1 MGDAAAET
9 TGRTRR
15 HARRDANAR
24 AGVPKV
30 SDDRPCSVTTLDH
43 ATATRDEGEE
53 LFRGLVEQSL
63 SGIYLI
69 QDERFTYVNPT
80 FARIFGYSVEEILA
94 LPSFAYLV
102 AEEDRALVGENL
114 RRRTDGEIKDIR
126 YAFRCVHR
134 NGNRF
139 MVEIHGA
146 RTTMNGRAAVVGT
159 LIDVTERR
167 ESELALR
174 ASEARFRTVFEG
186 SPIGIA
192 LLTLGAEYVAVNRAL
207 ETMLGYTQAELV
219 GRPVWEFYPTP
230 SAEAPLHYLDK
241 LMRGEVESYHREQR
255 FLRRDGREIEVQ
267 LTASLIRDE
276 AGAPEYG
283 ICMME
288 DITSRRQLEAQL
300 QQAQKMEAVGRFAG
314 GIAHDFNNT
323 LAAIAAYAQ
332 ILHDDLAADDPR
344 RQDAEEILKATSRA
358 SGLTRQILTFSRRRV
373 VEREHLDLSAIVSE
387 FETLLR
393 PLLPAP
399 IRLETRIP
407 RTPIVI
413 HADRTQIEQVLMNL
427 ALNARDAMST
437 GGTLRIELGVRDAHP
452 AGPREIHASGHA
464 SGHATSSH
472 ITSSHDDAARHVREA
487 MLVVADTGV
496 GMTDEVRAR
505 LFEPFFTTKQE
516 GSGTG
521 LGLATVYAIVRQAGG
536 TVTVDSH
543 PGAGSRFTVSLP
555 VADAPCPRSMS
566 AAGDAPRAQRATSE
580 ARGTTVLLT
589 EDEDS
594 VRDAA
599 RRLLERAGFSVVTAS
614 NASEALQVLDTL
626 RDAVD
631 ILVTDV
637 LMPGLDGVQ
646 LARRA
651 RELVPTLG
659 VIVMSGYADVP
670 QRDAHAVAHI
680 LIEKPFSATALV
692 AAVHSAVTRRA
703 APASATV

>member
-1 MGDAAAET
+1 
-9 TGRTRR
+9 
-15 HARRDANAR
+15 
-24 AGVPKV
+24 
-30 SDDRPCSVTTLDH
+30 
-43 ATATRDEGEE
+43 
-53 LFRGLVEQSL
+53 
-63 SGIYLI
+63 
-69 QDERFTYVNPT
+69 
-80 FARIFGYSVEEILA
+80 
-94 LPSFAYLV
+94 
-102 AEEDRALVGENL
+102 
-114 RRRTDGEIKDIR
+114 
-126 YAFRCVHR
+126 
-134 NGNRF
+134 
-139 MVEIHGA
+139 
-146 RTTMNGRAAVVGT
+146 
-159 LIDVTERR
+159 
-167 ESELALR
+167 
-174 ASEARFRTVFEG
+174 
-186 SPIGIA
+186 
-192 LLTLGAEYVAVNRAL
+192 
-207 ETMLGYTQAELV
+207 MLGYSQAELV
-219 GRPVWEFYPTP
+219 GHPVWEFYPTP

-255 FLRRDGREIEVQ
+255 FRRRDGREIEVQ

-276 AGAPEYG
+276 RGAPEYG

-288 DITSRRQLEAQL
+288 DITARHQLEAQL

-332 ILHDDLAADDPR
+332 ILHDDLAPDDPR
-344 RQDAEEILKATSRA
+344 RQDAEEILKATTRA

-373 VEREHLDLSAIVSE
+373 VEREHLDLSAIVAE

-393 PLLPAP
+393 PLLPAS

-427 ALNARDAMST
+427 ALNARDAMPE
-437 GGTLRIELGVRDAHP
+437 GGTLRIELGVRDTQP
-452 AGPREIHASGHA
+452 ASHA
-464 SGHATSSH
+464 GHATH
-472 ITSSHDDAARHVREA
+472 DATHDATHNTSPRDDAARHVREA
-487 MLVVADTGV
+487 MLIVADTGI
-496 GMTDEVRAR
+496 GMTDDVRAR

-521 LGLATVYAIVRQAGG
+521 LGLATVYAIARQAGG

-555 VADAPCPRSMS
+555 VADAPCPRGAS
-566 AAGDAPRAQRATSE
+566 ASGAASHAARTTAP
-580 ARGTTVLLT
+580 ARHTTVLLT

-631 ILVTDV
+631 VMVTDV
-637 LMPGLDGVQ
+637 LMPGMDGVQ

-670 QRDAHAVAHI
+670 LRDAHAVADV
-680 LIEKPFSATALV
+680 LIEKPFSANALI
-692 AAVHSAVTRRA
+692 AAVHSLTARA
-703 APASATV
+703 APPTHG